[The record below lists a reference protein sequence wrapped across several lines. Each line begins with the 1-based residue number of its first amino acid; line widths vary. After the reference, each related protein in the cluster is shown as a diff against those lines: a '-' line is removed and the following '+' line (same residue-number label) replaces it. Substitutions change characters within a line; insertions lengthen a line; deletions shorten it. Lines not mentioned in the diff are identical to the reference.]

1 MTAEEIVLGGYKNF
15 AEGDMESL
23 AKLYHSEC
31 KININGNH
39 SLSGTYI
46 GFQSF
51 LENVI
56 AKLDKIWPGFN
67 LDIEKVV
74 SNETDVCVFVNIT
87 ADNLNSKSIHHF
99 VIKDGLE
106 VEFNFYDDSQKMA
119 EAMKDIS

>member
-1 MTAEEIVLGGYKNF
+1 
-15 AEGDMESL
+15 MESL
-23 AKLYHSEC
+23 SKLYHPEC
-31 KININGNH
+31 KININGKH

-87 ADNLNSKSIHHF
+87 ANNLNSKSIHHF
-99 VIKDGLE
+99 VIKEGLE
-106 VEFNFYDDSQKMA
+106 IEFNFYDDSQKMA
-119 EAMKDIS
+119 EAMQDIS